1 MLYTVGQEERKG
13 EQKRLTEEE
22 TAMTKKS
29 RQREREIWLMV
40 YVDAMNIDSKF
51 YVYSMTQENY

>member
-1 MLYTVGQEERKG
+1 VLYTVGQEERKG